1 MFRREFLILC
11 SLAVG
16 LFLLVAAAGFGIGHT
31 LSVDSNKIAT
41 DTLPSLVDAGR
52 AISVAQ
58 ENWLRVQLVGNA
70 ASPAEQTALIS
81 QIRTNSNEGVW
92 QDYGHSVYE
101 TEERLEYQDLLSA
114 RAAFL
119 QLREEY
125 FALALAGN
133 GSAARPFLQEKLNPA
148 FQRYLASSRLLF
160 QFNARAGVKRAAR
173 MVWISRLGPPILAA
187 SAVIIFGFGL
197 LAGLRGALTGLNLA
211 SRFPKKNVRE

>member
-11 SLAVG
+11 GLAAG
-16 LFLLVAAAGFGIGHT
+16 LFLLVAAAGFWIGHT
-31 LSVDSNKIAT
+31 LSVDSNAIAI

-58 ENWLRVQLVGNA
+58 ENWLRVQLVEVA
-70 ASPAEQTALIS
+70 TSTAEQSALIS
-81 QIRTNSNEGVW
+81 QIRTNSNEGTW
-92 QDYGHSVYE
+92 QDYAHSVYE
-101 TEERLEYQDLLSA
+101 TEERLDYQDLLSA
-114 RAAFL
+114 RSAFL

-133 GSAARPFLQEKLNPA
+133 GPAARQFLRQKLNPA
-148 FQRYLASSRLLF
+148 YQRYLASSRLLF

-173 MVWISRLGPPILAA
+173 MVWISRLGPPVLAA

-211 SRFPKKNVRE
+211 SRFPRKNPR